1 MVYCNCFLSQSLTN
15 ILSIDVRAYFWV
27 TSYYNHHGNDHSWES
42 NLLYLWECLLVIAG
56 VSNPNP
62 YKKKSGPIK
71 KRFYI
76 YKTNDK
82 RNKYVIYIIFLYWIR
97 IRNMVRSRVHITLLL
112 YIVDVL
118 FTSRVG
124 LSAIHRSLGV
134 ATNRDNSG
142 RKYYTT
148 HCRSWSIA

>member
-1 MVYCNCFLSQSLTN
+1 
-15 ILSIDVRAYFWV
+15 
-27 TSYYNHHGNDHSWES
+27 
-42 NLLYLWECLLVIAG
+42 
-56 VSNPNP
+56 
-62 YKKKSGPIK
+62 
-71 KRFYI
+71 
-76 YKTNDK
+76 
-82 RNKYVIYIIFLYWIR
+82 
-97 IRNMVRSRVHITLLL
+97 MVRSRVHITLLL

-148 HCRSWSIA
+148 HCRSWSSLKIEIIVIGTTRPLTADFDVAINRDISGRSTIPLTADLSVATTEMIVA